1 MSEQY
6 LIEHCSPTLAGIKT
20 GSLFPV
26 KIKKGSDIKEELR
39 KLNGIIREKGLR
51 AVLVRKRSNSVLVYV
66 YRPDYLA
73 RDLKDPKALEILK
86 EKGYVCEGPE
96 CCLKQLIKHFMTDDT
111 FPHEIGLF
119 LGYPP
124 SDVKCFMESPWEG
137 VKCRGCWKAYSNE
150 KEAEKIFSL
159 YKKCTENYRN
169 LYKSGKSLAQLVVP
183 SKDAACAGLS

>member
-26 KIKKGSDIKEELR
+26 KVRSGTDITEELKR
-39 KLNGIIREKGLR
+39 INSIIRDKGLR
-51 AVLVRKRSNSVLVYV
+51 AVLVRKRTNTALVYV

-73 RDLKDPKALEILK
+73 RDLNDPIAKEILR
-86 EKGYVCEGPE
+86 EKGYACRNPSN
-96 CCLKQLIKHFMTDDT
+96 CLKQLIQHFMKDEA

-124 SDVKCFMESPWEG
+124 SDVKCFMESPWKG
-137 VKCRGCWKAYSNE
+137 VQCRGCWKAYSNKE
-150 KEAEKIFSL
+150 EAEKTFSL
-159 YKKCTENYRN
+159 YRKCTENYRN
-169 LYKSGKSLAQLVVP
+169 LYRSGKSLSQLIVP
-183 SKDAACAGLS
+183 VGNAVCAG

>member
-86 EKGYVCEGPE
+86 EKNSAGCEVRKINPAIKE
-96 CCLKQLIKHFMTDDT
+96 LRDTNKSMLAILKQLDLSISNVILEDDD
-111 FPHEIGLF
+111 EL
-119 LGYPP
+119 
-124 SDVKCFMESPWEG
+124 
-137 VKCRGCWKAYSNE
+137 
-150 KEAEKIFSL
+150 
-159 YKKCTENYRN
+159 
-169 LYKSGKSLAQLVVP
+169 
-183 SKDAACAGLS
+183 

>member
-26 KIKKGSDIKEELR
+26 RVPKGADFKEELQR
-39 KLNGIIREKGLR
+39 INSIIGSKGLR
-51 AVLVRKRSNSVLVYV
+51 AVLVRRRASSVLVYV

-73 RDLKDPKALEILK
+73 RDLNDPVALEILK
-86 EKGYVCEGPE
+86 EKGYVLKNPE
-96 CCLKQLIKHFMTDDT
+96 HCLKQLIKHFMADDS

-150 KEAEKIFSL
+150 KEAQKTFSL
-159 YKKCTENYRN
+159 YKKCTENYRE

-183 SKDAACAGLS
+183 TKKAACAG